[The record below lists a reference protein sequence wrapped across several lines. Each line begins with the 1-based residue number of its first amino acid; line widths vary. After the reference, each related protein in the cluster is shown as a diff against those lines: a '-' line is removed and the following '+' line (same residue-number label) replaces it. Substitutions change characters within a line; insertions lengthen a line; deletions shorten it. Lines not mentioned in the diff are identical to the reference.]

1 MTKMSRRR
9 SESERERQEAYSEMN
24 LHFLPR
30 LICQHEQ
37 IIPLRTQECDTCMG
51 RRIIFGELRK
61 RDEMRVLRSRVRSRV
76 AYRHSGK
83 RQDPPA
89 CEKSLSSGGKS
100 GEMTLIDDSS
110 EEVGP
115 QM

>member
-1 MTKMSRRR
+1 MRAK
-9 SESERERQEAYSEMN
+9 RERQEAYSEMN

-37 IIPLRTQECDTCMG
+37 IIPLRTQECDMCMG

-61 RDEMRVLRSRVRSRV
+61 RDEMRVLRSRGRSRV

-83 RQDPPA
+83 RQDSPPSPPA